1 MLETIKATKD
11 GEECLLIPSTIDGQF
26 CVIILKDGALRM
38 STTTDVK
45 IDMNAIN
52 QSSQLKE

>member
-11 GEECLLIPSTIDGQF
+11 GEECLLIPSTINEQI

-38 STTTDVK
+38 SRIQDVK